1 MATYAA
7 TTKFGSGY
15 GPAIGQVCA
24 AGATWSIGS
33 TVVLGTADVLSGP
46 VVPAGARILAV
57 NLAARDAD
65 SGTSLTLDVGD
76 TADDNR
82 LVAAATI
89 GQAGGIST
97 ALVATTG
104 IGYQYTAATE
114 IQVTPAA
121 AATGSSGTAGFIT
134 LLVHYIVE
142 EATS

>member
-1 MATYAA
+1 MATYAP

-15 GPAIGQVCA
+15 GPTIGQVCA

-76 TADDNR
+76 AADDNR

-134 LLVHYIVE
+134 LLVHYVVE